1 MRRLKSSF
9 LEYTD
14 EALMK
19 ALTQGEKSA
28 FDELYAR
35 YASKLFG
42 YFMKMLWNNR
52 IRSEDLLQDLF
63 AKIISQ
69 PHLFDPSRN
78 FKTWVYTV
86 AANMCKNEYKRN
98 EVRSNTSNG
107 IDQHYTLSSSEDVGK
122 TVEEKMFKEALGHEL
137 ENLDPK
143 HREVFIL
150 RHMDG
155 LSIKEIAEITGIN
168 EGTVKSRLF
177 YAIKKLANELKMFEL
192 S

>member
-35 YASKLFG
+35 YSSKLFG

-78 FKTWVYTV
+78 FKTWVYAV
-86 AANMCKNEYKRN
+86 AANMCIGQAAL
-98 EVRSNTSNG
+98 TSWPRIRG
-107 IDQHYTLSSSEDVGK
+107 THCGAPGW
-122 TVEEKMFKEALGHEL
+122 ALAK
-137 ENLDPK
+137 PRRVK
-143 HREVFIL
+143 
-150 RHMDG
+150 
-155 LSIKEIAEITGIN
+155 ATG
-168 EGTVKSRLF
+168 
-177 YAIKKLANELKMFEL
+177 
-192 S
+192 